1 MKYAYIT
8 DVGKKRTNNE
18 DALFVCNKNDE
29 ANVYIVADGMG
40 GHNAGEVASN
50 NVIKIVSSLLCE
62 KDNITPEYII
72 KAIQTA
78 NNEIYEMSKSKEEL
92 RGMGT
97 TIVIAIVGKEQMT
110 IAHVGDSRAYLL
122 TKNGIQRLTTDHS
135 WVQELI
141 DTGALSQSEAKD
153 HPHKNV
159 ITRAIGIGKDVKV
172 DVLQRNW
179 EVGEKLLLCTDGLNT
194 HLEDDEIYEIVNK
207 NSNIEIAA
215 SELVNFANNRGGS
228 DNITVVL
235 VENNVSEGIN
245 ND

>member
-78 NNEIYEMSKSKEEL
+78 NKEIYEMSKSKEEL

-97 TIVIAIVGKEQMT
+97 TIVIAIASKEQMT

-122 TKNGIQRLTTDHS
+122 TKDGIQRLTTDHS

-159 ITRAIGIGKDVKV
+159 ITRAIGIDKDVKV

-179 EVGEKLLLCTDGLNT
+179 EEGEKLLLCTDGLNT
-194 HLEDDEIYEIVNK
+194 HLEDNEIYDIVNK
-207 NSNIEIAA
+207 SSNIEIAT
-215 SELVNFANNRGGS
+215 SELVNSANNRGGS